1 MCNGTRSGSVVQ
13 PLQAEQDCALSWCT
27 CTMCQATTTR
37 EKAEKER
44 ESKRE
49 ALRRAATAS
58 ASSRGA
64 TASGAAHGDDAVES
78 GDELCSA
85 LRSPGTAKRR
95 GAAPCDRMRTRL

>member
-1 MCNGTRSGSVVQ
+1 VIDEHRVR
-13 PLQAEQDCALSWCT
+13 
-27 CTMCQATTTR
+27 QATTAR

-64 TASGAAHGDDAVES
+64 TASGAAPGEDDVES

-85 LRSPGTAKRR
+85 LRSPGSAKRR
-95 GAAPCDRMRTRL
+95 GASGVHSIRTRS

>member
-1 MCNGTRSGSVVQ
+1 MTFITS
-13 PLQAEQDCALSWCT
+13 QA
-27 CTMCQATTTR
+27 ATAR

-64 TASGAAHGDDAVES
+64 TASGAAAGDDDVES

-85 LRSPGTAKRR
+85 PAVAGGLPPS
-95 GAAPCDRMRTRL
+95 AAVEVMSHPA